1 MSGGKGS
8 MGGLMARL
16 AVFVI
21 LATLMCL
28 IVVYTLLDVYTSP
41 THTYKAVFTDA
52 TGLIAGNNVDVA
64 GVQVGKVGSIALD
77 TKHTPPGKTP
87 PAIVTFTVNKS
98 LQLKTSTVAQIN
110 FADLIGQ
117 RFLNLSAGKNDG
129 KPLAPGATLPAHQTI
144 NGLDLSALE
153 NAFQPLF
160 NLLTPS
166 QINKLTGEII
176 ATFQGEGG
184 SVASL
189 TNSVASLASNLA
201 GKSDAI
207 NAVIDNFTPLV
218 NTLAEHNP
226 QINQLIQNFEHL
238 VQGLAPEAPQ
248 IGQAID
254 SVSNL
259 TQVLSN
265 DLGQTQGNLPTD
277 INNLSQVS
285 QELVANNGAFSQTI
299 QNLPGMLNVLDK
311 AASTGSYLNVYLCN
325 LGLYTNGPAHV
336 SLVPGVNATLNLPN
350 GQVGA
355 NTFGGPGPG
364 ENPSQQ
370 NGENVQHTQVCQ

>member
-1 MSGGKGS
+1 MSKGLHAS
-8 MGGLMARL
+8 FGSLMAKL
-16 AVFVI
+16 AVFVVI
-21 LATLMCL
+21 ATICCL
-28 IVVYTLLDVYTSP
+28 IVIYTLLDVYTTP

-52 TGLIAGNNVDVA
+52 TGLVAGNNVDVA
-64 GVQVGKVGSIALD
+64 SVQVGKVGGIKLD
-77 TKHTPPGKTP
+77 PKDNR
-87 PAIVTFTVNKS
+87 AIVTFTVNKT

-117 RFLNLSAGKNDG
+117 RFLNLNKGQDNGKLL
-129 KPLAPGATLPAHQTI
+129 PPGGTLPASQTI

-166 QINKLTGEII
+166 EINKLTGEII

-189 TNSVASLASNLA
+189 VNSIASLSSNLA

-226 QINQLIQNFEHL
+226 QITQLIQNFERL

-265 DLGQTQGNLPTD
+265 DLGQTQGNLTTD
-277 INNLSQVS
+277 IGNLSQVS
-285 QELVANNGAFSQTI
+285 QELVANNGAFSQAI

-336 SLVPGVNATLNLPN
+336 SLVPGVNASLNLPN
-350 GQVGA
+350 GVVGA
-355 NTFGGPGPG
+355 NTQGARGPN